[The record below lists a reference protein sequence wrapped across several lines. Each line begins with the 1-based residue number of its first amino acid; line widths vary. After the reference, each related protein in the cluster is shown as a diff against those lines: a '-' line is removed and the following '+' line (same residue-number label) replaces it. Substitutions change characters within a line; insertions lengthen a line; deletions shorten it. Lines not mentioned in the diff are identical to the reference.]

1 MSDAYHLAEL
11 KIALD
16 RSHPAHE
23 LPPPMP
29 PSARVLDVGCGAG
42 QTLIAAYP
50 NSTSF
55 GIDVDFDALRLGRT
69 LTQSVAFACGQAEAL
84 PYASEQFDL
93 VAARV
98 SLAYTDISRSLSE
111 IHRVLRPEGMVW
123 MTLHPLSLCW
133 DQARGANWKGLL
145 YFLYVLANGICFHMV
160 QKQFSLG
167 GKQESFQTEAGI
179 TRALRRAGFHDIRIH
194 RERSFL
200 VTARR

>member
-11 KIALD
+11 RIALD

-29 PSARVLDVGCGAG
+29 PSARILDVGCGAG

-50 NSTSF
+50 NGTAF
-55 GIDVDFDALRLGRT
+55 GVDVDLNALRLGRT
-69 LTQSVAFACGQAEAL
+69 LTQSVQFTCGQAEAL
-84 PYASEQFDL
+84 PFAGDQFDL

-98 SLAYTDISRSLSE
+98 SLAYTDIPRSLAE
-111 IHRVLRPEGMVW
+111 IHRVLRPDGMVW

-133 DQARGANWKGLL
+133 RQARQANWKGFLQ
-145 YFLYVLANGICFHMV
+145 FLYVLTNGICFHIL
-160 QKQFSLG
+160 QKQFRLAG
-167 GKQESFQTEAGI
+167 RQESFQTEGGI
-179 TRALRRAGFHDIRIH
+179 TRALCRAGFHDIRIQ
-194 RERSFL
+194 REKRFV